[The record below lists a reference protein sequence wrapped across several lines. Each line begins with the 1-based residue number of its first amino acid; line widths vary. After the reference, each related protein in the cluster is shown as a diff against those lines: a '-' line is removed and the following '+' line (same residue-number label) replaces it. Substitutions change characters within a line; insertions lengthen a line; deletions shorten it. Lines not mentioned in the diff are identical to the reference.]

1 MMLTNVAALAMLA
14 VGTPADVGYAP
25 LIEGR
30 NADAVEE
37 LQRSPKL
44 KQDDP
49 ARLIN
54 LGIALA
60 RQGREAE
67 ARAMFEAAMRQSDRL
82 VLETADGNWKD
93 SRHLARLAIKM
104 LDNGALSTER
114 MAAR

>member
-1 MMLTNVAALAMLA
+1 M
-14 VGTPADVGYAP
+14 
-25 LIEGR
+25 EGR

-37 LQRSPKL
+37 LQSNAKL

-60 RQGREAE
+60 RQGREDD
-67 ARAMFEAAMRQSDRL
+67 ARSMFEAAMRQSGRL
-82 VLETADGNWKD
+82 ILETANGDWKD
-93 SRHLARLAIKM
+93 SRHLARLALKM
-104 LDNGALSTER
+104 LDSGALTTER